1 MMVMQTES
9 WRQREFVR
17 LVEHL
22 RREVFAIFRM
32 VEELSPE
39 AEELEG
45 RVKAVAAKLKDLS
58 DHCEHHIEDME
69 PVEEEDEAPSITEEL
84 IGKAYEKCL
93 AARDFSVAFLQRT
106 FSLGYFSAGRLF
118 EELKGRYH
126 LKRMYLAG
134 DVLCKGI

>member
-1 MMVMQTES
+1 MKEITPD
-9 WRQREFVR
+9 WRRGEYVR
-17 LVEHL
+17 LAEHL
-22 RREVFAIFRM
+22 RREVSAIFRM
-32 VEELSPE
+32 TEELSPE
-39 AEELEG
+39 AEEPEG
-45 RVKAVAAKLKDLS
+45 RVKAVAAKLKELS

-69 PVEEEDEAPSITEEL
+69 PVEEEDEEPPVTDEL

-93 AARDFSVAFLQRT
+93 AARDFSIAFLQRT

-126 LKRMYLAG
+126 LKRMYLVG

>member
-1 MMVMQTES
+1 MKEITPDKK
-9 WRQREFVR
+9 REEYVR
-17 LVEHL
+17 LAEHL
-22 RREVFAIFRM
+22 RREASAIFRM
-32 VEELSPE
+32 AEELSPE

-69 PVEEEDEAPSITEEL
+69 PAEEEDEEPPIAEEL

-118 EELKGRYH
+118 EELKERYH
-126 LKRMYLAG
+126 LKRMYLVG

>member
-1 MMVMQTES
+1 MKEITPDKKREEYVRLAEHL
-9 WRQREFVR
+9 QREVP
-17 LVEHL
+17 VIL
-22 RREVFAIFRM
+22 RMAEA
-32 VEELSPE
+32 LSPE
-39 AEELEG
+39 AEEFEG
-45 RVKAVAAKLKDLS
+45 RVKAVAAKLKELS

-69 PVEEEDEAPSITEEL
+69 PVEEEDEEPPIAEEL

-118 EELKGRYH
+118 EELKERYH
-126 LKRMYLAG
+126 FKRMYLVG

>member
-1 MMVMQTES
+1 MKEITPDKK
-9 WRQREFVR
+9 REEYVR
-17 LVEHL
+17 LAEHL
-22 RREVFAIFRM
+22 RREASAIFRM
-32 VEELSPE
+32 AEELSPE

-69 PVEEEDEAPSITEEL
+69 PAEEEDEAPSITEEL

-118 EELKGRYH
+118 EELKERYH
-126 LKRMYLAG
+126 LKRMYLVG

>member
-1 MMVMQTES
+1 MNEMLPDRRRGEY
-9 WRQREFVR
+9 VR
-17 LVEHL
+17 LAEHL
-22 RREVFAIFRM
+22 RREVPAIFRM
-32 VEELSPE
+32 AEELSPE
-39 AEELEG
+39 TEKLEG

-69 PVEEEDEAPSITEEL
+69 PAEEKEEEPPVTEEL

-106 FSLGYFSAGRLF
+106 FSLGYFSAGRLL
-118 EELKGRYH
+118 EELKARYH

>member
-1 MMVMQTES
+1 MKEITPDKKREEYVRLAEHL
-9 WRQREFVR
+9 QREVPAI
-17 LVEHL
+17 L
-22 RREVFAIFRM
+22 RMA
-32 VEELSPE
+32 EELSPE

-69 PVEEEDEAPSITEEL
+69 PVEEEGEEPLIAEEL

-118 EELKGRYH
+118 EELKERYH
-126 LKRMYLAG
+126 LKRMYFVG

>member
-1 MMVMQTES
+1 MKEITPDKKREEYVRLAEHL
-9 WRQREFVR
+9 QREVP
-17 LVEHL
+17 VIL
-22 RREVFAIFRM
+22 RMAEA
-32 VEELSPE
+32 LSPE
-39 AEELEG
+39 AEEFEG

-69 PVEEEDEAPSITEEL
+69 PAEEEDEEPPVTEEF

-93 AARDFSVAFLQRT
+93 AARDFSIAFLQRT

-118 EELKGRYH
+118 EELKERYH
-126 LKRMYLAG
+126 FKRMYLVG

>member
-1 MMVMQTES
+1 MKEITPDKKREEYVRLAEHL
-9 WRQREFVR
+9 QREVP
-17 LVEHL
+17 VIL
-22 RREVFAIFRM
+22 RMAEA
-32 VEELSPE
+32 LSPE
-39 AEELEG
+39 AEEFEG

-69 PVEEEDEAPSITEEL
+69 PAEEEDEEPPIAEEL

-118 EELKGRYH
+118 EELKERYH
-126 LKRMYLAG
+126 LKRMYFVG

>member
-1 MMVMQTES
+1 MKEITPDKK
-9 WRQREFVR
+9 REEYVR
-17 LVEHL
+17 LAEHL
-22 RREVFAIFRM
+22 RREVPAIFRM
-32 VEELSPE
+32 AEELSPE
-39 AEELEG
+39 TEKLEG

-69 PVEEEDEAPSITEEL
+69 PAEEEEEEPPVTEEL

-118 EELKGRYH
+118 EELKERYH
-126 LKRMYLAG
+126 LKRMYLVG

>member
-1 MMVMQTES
+1 MNEMLPDRRCGEY
-9 WRQREFVR
+9 VR
-17 LVEHL
+17 IAEHL
-22 RREVFAIFRM
+22 RREVPAIFRM

-39 AEELEG
+39 TEELEG
-45 RVKAVAAKLKDLS
+45 RVKAVAAKLKTLS

-69 PVEEEDEAPSITEEL
+69 PAEEKEEEPPIAEEL

-118 EELKGRYH
+118 EELKERYH
-126 LKRMYLAG
+126 LKRMYLVG

>member
-1 MMVMQTES
+1 MKEITPD
-9 WRQREFVR
+9 WRRGEYVR
-17 LVEHL
+17 LAEHL
-22 RREVFAIFRM
+22 RREVPAILRM
-32 VEELSPE
+32 AEELSPE

-69 PVEEEDEAPSITEEL
+69 PVEEEGEEPLIAEEL

-118 EELKGRYH
+118 EELKERYH
-126 LKRMYLAG
+126 LKRMYFVG

>member
-1 MMVMQTES
+1 MKEITPDE
-9 WRQREFVR
+9 RRGEYVR
-17 LVEHL
+17 LAEHL
-22 RREVFAIFRM
+22 RREVSAIFRM
-32 VEELSPE
+32 AEELSPE
-39 AEELEG
+39 AEELEV
-45 RVKAVAAKLKDLS
+45 RVKTVAAKLKELS

-69 PVEEEDEAPSITEEL
+69 PVEEEDEEPPVTEEFV
-84 IGKAYEKCL
+84 GMAYEKCL

-106 FSLGYFSAGRLF
+106 FSLKYFSAVRLF

>member
-1 MMVMQTES
+1 MKEITPDKK
-9 WRQREFVR
+9 REEYVR
-17 LVEHL
+17 LAEHL

-32 VEELSPE
+32 AEELSPE

-45 RVKAVAAKLKDLS
+45 RVKAVAVKLKELS

-69 PVEEEDEAPSITEEL
+69 PAEEEDEEPPIAEEL

-93 AARDFSVAFLQRT
+93 AARDFSVTFLQRT

-118 EELKGRYH
+118 EELKERYH
-126 LKRMYLAG
+126 LKRMYFVG

>member
-1 MMVMQTES
+1 MKEITPDKK
-9 WRQREFVR
+9 REEYVR
-17 LVEHL
+17 LAEHL
-22 RREVFAIFRM
+22 RREVSAIFRM

-39 AEELEG
+39 TEKLEG

-69 PVEEEDEAPSITEEL
+69 PAEEEEEGPPVTEAL
-84 IGKAYEKCL
+84 VGKAYEKCL
-93 AARDFSVAFLQRT
+93 AARDFSIAFLQRT

-118 EELKGRYH
+118 EELKARYH
-126 LKRMYLAG
+126 LKGMYLVG

>member
-1 MMVMQTES
+1 MKEITPDKK
-9 WRQREFVR
+9 REEYVR
-17 LVEHL
+17 LSEHL
-22 RREVFAIFRM
+22 RREVPAIFRM

-45 RVKAVAAKLKDLS
+45 RVKAVAAKLKTLS

-69 PVEEEDEAPSITEEL
+69 PAEEKEEEPPVTEEL

-106 FSLGYFSAGRLF
+106 FSLGYFSAGRLL
-118 EELKGRYH
+118 EELKARYH